1 MHPILFEIGPVTVRT
16 YGVLV
21 ACAFFIGFSLL
32 YEEARK
38 QNFYPDKILD
48 LELLILIFGII
59 GARALHVLVNF
70 DFYRENLPDIF
81 FIWKGG
87 LAFYGGLISAIL
99 ASTVFILKKKLPFW
113 KTADFVI
120 PYIALGQ
127 SIGRIGCF
135 LNGCC
140 FGKPAPFSGHTIYRY
155 PAQLYASLALL
166 CIFVILR
173 LIQKKPLFTGFVF
186 TAYLILYAT
195 QRFFID
201 FLRGDTSRYALNLTV
216 SQIISIV
223 LFAMGIGFIIWHKL
237 GGKRAHAGI
246 KVRS

>member
-1 MHPILFEIGPVTVRT
+1 MHPILFEIGPITIRS

-21 ACAFFIGFSLL
+21 ACAFFVGFFLL
-32 YEEARK
+32 YKEAGRR
-38 QNFYPDKILD
+38 NFYADKILD
-48 LELLILIFGII
+48 LGLLILIFGVI

-70 DFYRENLPDIF
+70 DFYKSNLPDIF

-87 LAFYGGLISAIL
+87 LAFYGGLILAIL
-99 ASTVFILKKKLPFW
+99 ASWLFILKKKLPFW
-113 KTADFVI
+113 KTTDFI
-120 PYIALGQ
+120 APYIALGQ

-140 FGKPAPFSGHTIYRY
+140 FGKSAPLSFLGVIFPSDTIYRY
-155 PAQLYASLALL
+155 PTQLYASFALL

-173 LIQKKPLFTGFVF
+173 LIQKKPLFSGFVF
-186 TAYLILYAT
+186 MAYLILYAT

-216 SQIISIV
+216 SQIISIII
-223 LFAMGIGFIIWHKL
+223 FAIAIFILHE
-237 GGKRAHAGI
+237 RA
-246 KVRS
+246 KVHG